1 MLHSSVFLYGVTVLI
16 WGSTWFAIKFQLGVV
31 ALELSVA
38 YRCGLSAF
46 LLLGFAAVRGL
57 RLRFSFKDHLFLL
70 LEGFLLFCIN
80 YLMIYKATES
90 LTTGLVA
97 VLFSTF
103 VFMNVFNS
111 ALFFKQPVRKDVLIG
126 AVTGLAG
133 IVMVFWKE
141 LSNFNFLHGN
151 SGTAVL
157 ICLLG
162 TYMASLGN
170 MVALRNQ
177 KKGLPILQSNG
188 YGMLYGTLLLLI
200 FAGARGVPLNYD
212 ITPAYTIS
220 LLYLALFGTV
230 IAFGTYMTL
239 LGRIGADR
247 AAYATVLFPV
257 IALGISTFFENY
269 QWTALSLSGVLLV
282 LSGNV
287 LSISKGAL
295 RRLVR
300 RCIHGDS
307 PSSQSAS

>member
-1 MLHSSVFLYGVTVLI
+1 MLQSSAFLYGVTVLI

-31 ALELSVA
+31 APELSIA
-38 YRCGLSAF
+38 YRCGLSA
-46 LLLGFAAVRGL
+46 LLLLSFAALRGL
-57 RLRFSFKDHLFLL
+57 KLKFSFRDHAFLL

-80 YLMIYKATES
+80 YLMIYKATVN

-111 ALFFKQPVRKDVLIG
+111 AVFFRQPVRSDVLIG
-126 AVTGLAG
+126 AIIGLAG
-133 IVMVFWKE
+133 IALVFWKD
-141 LSNFNFLHGN
+141 LSAFGFLRGH
-151 SGTAVL
+151 SGTAIL
-157 ICLLG
+157 ICLFG
-162 TYMASLGN
+162 TYIASLGN

-177 KKGLPILQSNG
+177 RKGLPILQTNG
-188 YGMLYGTLLLLI
+188 YGMLYGALLLLI
-200 FAGARGVPLNYD
+200 WAWLRGTPFNYD
-212 ITPAYTIS
+212 TSSSYTIS

-257 IALGISTFFENY
+257 VALGISTFFEQY
-269 QWTALSLSGVLLV
+269 HWTLLSLLGVLLV

-287 LSISKGAL
+287 LTVSKGAL
-295 RRLVR
+295 KRFR
-300 RCIHGDS
+300 GTS
-307 PSSQSAS
+307 